1 MGLGYSLSIKRLT
14 SILKKG
20 GFLSAFF
27 DSEKNKVWESILIYR
42 NKIYLIISIFSGC
55 LLLSSCQ
62 ESEQGR
68 ILNYKKG
75 VYLGKKDDSLS
86 KDQVYNLKMHAS
98 RQRNF

>member
-27 DSEKNKVWESILIYR
+27 DSKKNKVWESILINR